1 MPTRGHIQDLCGQ
14 RSYETRQNLATS
26 VTVGLSIGHPSCMQ
40 RKAAAALLFLVFA
53 DLTGFGMLIPDVQ
66 LRAEK
71 LGAAGWVIGIALS
84 SMFVV
89 QAICSPA
96 WGVLSDRVG
105 RKPVIL
111 ICTSLSAA
119 SMLIYTQ
126 ATSIL
131 VIVASRVVSGL
142 GAANVSIA
150 QAALAESVGPDER
163 TALMGYVGSA
173 TTTGLI
179 VGPAIGGIL
188 AASGGPLL
196 LGSTACAISL
206 SGVLAVLLLV
216 PSLNRKSEPNPV
228 ASRESP
234 LRSNKSLV
242 TLFVIAIVSWFALA
256 CLEGTFGRLLKHR
269 FDLGQLTFGLI
280 FAYESLIS
288 AIVQATVVKGLSKRF
303 GDRALLASGMAI
315 QGLGLGAM
323 PFSQNLAWLTVAATA
338 YSVGSALAGP
348 AINGWCSKV
357 TPESQQGAMFGLL
370 QSARSLGFM
379 VGPMIGGALFDWSIS
394 APYVL
399 AATTCGAAVAAVLL
413 LTREPVPAR

>member
-1 MPTRGHIQDLCGQ
+1 MPKK
-14 RSYETRQNLATS
+14 A
-26 VTVGLSIGHPSCMQ
+26 VT
-40 RKAAAALLFLVFA
+40 ALLFLVFV
-53 DLTGFGMLIPDVQ
+53 DLMGFGMLIPDVQ

-71 LGAAGWVIGIALS
+71 LGAAGWIIGVTLS
-84 SMFVV
+84 CMFVV

-96 WGVLSDRVG
+96 WGALSDRVG

-150 QAALAESVGPDER
+150 QAALAESVSLDQR
-163 TALMGYVGSA
+163 TTVMGYVGSA
-173 TTTGLI
+173 TTSGLI

-188 AASGGPLL
+188 AASGGPVL
-196 LGSTACAISL
+196 LGATACAFSF
-206 SGVLAVLLLV
+206 SGVLAVSLLMPKVDL
-216 PSLNRKSEPNPV
+216 KSKPRTARSKET
-228 ASRESP
+228 S
-234 LRSNKSLV
+234 LRSNKALL
-242 TLFVIAIVSWFALA
+242 TLFVIATVSWFALA

-269 FDLGQLTFGLI
+269 FDLGQLAFGLI
-280 FAYESLIS
+280 FAYESFLS
-288 AIVQATVVKGLSKRF
+288 AVVQGTVVKSLSKHLGER
-303 GDRALLASGMAI
+303 RLLAVGMTA
-315 QGLGLGAM
+315 QGVGLGAM
-323 PFSQNLAWLTVAATA
+323 PFLPNLAWLTLAATA
-338 YSVGSALAGP
+338 YSLGSALAGP

-379 VGPMIGGALFDWSIS
+379 VGPMIGGALFDWRIS

-399 AATTCGAAVAAVLL
+399 AATTCGAAVATVLL
-413 LTREPVPAR
+413 VTRDPARSEPSVI